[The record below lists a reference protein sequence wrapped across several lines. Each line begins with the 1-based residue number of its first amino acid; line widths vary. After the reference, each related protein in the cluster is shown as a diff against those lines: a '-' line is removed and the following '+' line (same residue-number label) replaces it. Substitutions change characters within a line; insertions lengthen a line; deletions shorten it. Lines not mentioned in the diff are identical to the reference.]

1 MPAPDTNPRK
11 WNENAFFSGIS
22 TQKTPLPVSPIIAPS
37 IRALTPPFLASTL
50 HPLKYHRGITSNSDF
65 LVLQNLTAS
74 PFGKSQIPFL
84 PISLPSLSPAS
95 YRPKKLLTTSPLRGF
110 DRPSTRRPRRNLQIW
125 PHHAALSK
133 KPPIRREFIQNPP
146 SSIFMVSSN
155 CSINP

>member
-1 MPAPDTNPRK
+1 MP
-11 WNENAFFSGIS
+11 FFREFRLKKRPSLS
-22 TQKTPLPVSPIIAPS
+22 LQSLLPPS
-37 IRALTPPFLASTL
+37 EHSKPPFLASTL
-50 HPLKYHRGITSNSDF
+50 HPLKYHRDITSNSDF